1 MYARTLIA
9 GGNQRLVETR
19 FGSPPPHAAGPRMA
33 LRPTRT
39 GEEGYAMRYR
49 LGGIETLHHGFSGP
63 AVPPRRERLLRPW
76 RARAERHD
84 GAETLVRLG
93 ATADE
98 VRRRW
103 EQALED
109 CGPEDL
115 RQISEVW
122 LGPLRKGCEASA
134 SKPNGSGTGIGTASS
149 TGFSGMSTG
158 IPKESDNQ
166 YT

>member
-1 MYARTLIA
+1 
-9 GGNQRLVETR
+9 
-19 FGSPPPHAAGPRMA
+19 
-33 LRPTRT
+33 
-39 GEEGYAMRYR
+39 MRYR

-84 GAETLVRLG
+84 GEETLVRLG
-93 ATADE
+93 ATAEE

-115 RQISEVW
+115 RQISEIW
-122 LGPLRKGCEASA
+122 LERYCAGRRGRGWWEPVEALNLRNLRFRASMKA
-134 SKPNGSGTGIGTASS
+134 RARGRRRHSAA
-149 TGFSGMSTG
+149 
-158 IPKESDNQ
+158 
-166 YT
+166 